1 MRKKLLI
8 YGAVAAGVLLLA
20 LVADM
25 VFAEKVGLA
34 EIVVQQ
40 EVVLDEA
47 TLQTALANSASC
59 SGFRITEVK
68 PVGDGKV
75 LAKIAGMRGGCCINP
90 AKTALGQVRGVERVE
105 IELLRNWKL

>member
-8 YGAVAAGVLLLA
+8 YGAVAAGVVVLA

-59 SGFRITEVK
+59 SGFKITEVRA
-68 PVGDGKV
+68 VEDGKV
-75 LAKIAGMRGGCCINP
+75 LAKITGMRGGCCIYP
-90 AKTALGQVRGVERVE
+90 SITALGEVRGVEQVE